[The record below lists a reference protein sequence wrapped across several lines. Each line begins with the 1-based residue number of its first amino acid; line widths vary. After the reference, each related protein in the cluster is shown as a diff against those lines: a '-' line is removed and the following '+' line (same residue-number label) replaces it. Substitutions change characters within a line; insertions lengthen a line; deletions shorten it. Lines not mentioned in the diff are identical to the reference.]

1 MEIKEIVS
9 FYINDTTKTLDVT
22 FRTLLDSEDELR
34 EDKIYFE
41 EVRDFGYDFI
51 NDEKDDYRGLIDEEF
66 EDDYD
71 EDYYDESNVDE
82 QELISFLNEYY
93 LIYPSKLPDS
103 EIF

>member
-22 FRTLLDSEDELR
+22 FRTLLDSDEELR

-51 NDEKDDYRGLIDEEF
+51 NDENDNYRGILG
-66 EDDYD
+66 EDFDDDFD
-71 EDYYDESNVDE
+71 EDYYDESDVDE
-82 QELISFLNEYY
+82 QEIISFLNEYY